1 IAHAGYLLIGVACFD
16 VSAISFY
23 LAAYLLMTLLSFAV
37 LIIVAQQTGEQIAD
51 FDGLA
56 KRSPFLAFAMLVGMI
71 SLAGVP
77 FTAGF
82 LGKFFIFYTAIA
94 HHQTALVVVGVIT
107 VGCGFYYYLKVVRAM
122 YWESSA
128 KLDKIPVNGLSRL
141 AISLLIIATIWL
153 AVYRQPIAFARVA
166 GNARANHVLPCSRPS
181 AIARHDVIEIELAAV
196 KNLAAVLA
204 GVLVALKHVVPG
216 KFHFL
221 LWKPIENQK
230 HNHPRDTNFERNR
243 RDYLVIRSVCR
254 QVTPAF
260 EIMCH
265 EIVRVVR

>member
-1 IAHAGYLLIGVACFD
+1 MLIAQFNVPVREIDEVLPEIMLRRGKSD
-16 VSAISFY
+16 VDEG
-23 LAAYLLMTLLSFAV
+23 T
-37 LIIVAQQTGEQIAD
+37 
-51 FDGLA
+51 
-56 KRSPFLAFAMLVGMI
+56 PFWPL
-71 SLAGVP
+71 
-77 FTAGF
+77 
-82 LGKFFIFYTAIA
+82 
-94 HHQTALVVVGVIT
+94 
-107 VGCGFYYYLKVVRAM
+107 
-122 YWESSA
+122 
-128 KLDKIPVNGLSRL
+128 RL
-141 AISLLIIATIWL
+141 ADQAHVRFT
-153 AVYRQPIAFARVA
+153 RQPVAFARVA

-221 LWKPIENQK
+221 LWKPIENQE